1 LRVINAHKRELQVH
15 STSYTKEATELWF
28 RRFDIAPW
36 STNNAQVRYG
46 TVDHMQA
53 CLAVTVCCS
62 FVSEAVIPLTT
73 VFDFMKNLAQ
83 GT

>member
-1 LRVINAHKRELQVH
+1 MNAYKRELQVH
-15 STSYTKEATELWF
+15 SMSYTNETTELGSVVS
-28 RRFDIAPW
+28 ILHHGLL
-36 STNNAQVRYG
+36 NNAHLRYG

-53 CLAVTVCCS
+53 YLAVTVCCN